1 MFIKGSTTAEVLA
14 QLNSRFCGCTYI
26 TGSLSFQLSTGTALT
41 EDSFNSLYYLKE
53 ISGSLQL
60 NTIPSMS
67 TITLPNLRI
76 IRGQD
81 TFSSS
86 GGPVSLLVQGF
97 TNGFLNLPSLTEISN
112 GRAVFVSTSGT
123 CGFLNV
129 LWTDI
134 FLSNGGLDYS
144 MSGCTLASAGK
155 PAASY
160 VLYHVMSCDLI
171 M

>member
-26 TGSLSFQLSTGTALT
+26 TGSLSIQLYTGTALT

-53 ISGSLQL
+53 LSGSLQL
-60 NTIPSMS
+60 ITIPSMS

-86 GGPVSLLVQGF
+86 GGPVSLLVNGF

-112 GRAVFVSTSGT
+112 GRAVFISTSGT
-123 CGFLNV
+123 CGFLSV
-129 LWTDI
+129 LWTDT
-134 FLSNGGLDYS
+134 LSNGGLDYS
-144 MSGCTLASAGK
+144 MSGCTTPSSGK
-155 PAASY
+155 PAACY
-160 VLYHVMSCDLI
+160 VLYHVMSCDV

>member
-26 TGSLSFQLSTGTALT
+26 TGSLSIQLSTGTALT

-53 ISGSLQL
+53 LSGSLQL
-60 NTIPSMS
+60 STIPSMS
-67 TITLPNLRI
+67 TITLPHLRI

-86 GGPVSLLVQGF
+86 GGPVSLLVYGF

-112 GRAVFVSTSGT
+112 GRAVFISTSGT

-134 FLSNGGLDYS
+134 LSNGGLDYS
-144 MSGCTLASAGK
+144 MSGCTSPSSGK
-155 PAASY
+155 PATSY